1 MAEKAGAGGQGDTE
15 TAKGDQKETLT
26 GDEGK
31 NTPAP
36 KGDDTVDT
44 GGDKPGQKKADDKA
58 AADKAAADKKATDDA
73 AAAQKKTDDDAAAA
87 AQKDKG
93 SKDGEKP
100 KAPDKYELKMPDDAG
115 DYLDESDLK
124 TVETL
129 ARAKGWTNEQAQ
141 AELEDYADNL
151 AAQSA
156 RFREETEKDQ
166 TYGGDNLA
174 ETQRL
179 ARLALDKVRPA
190 NTAEGKALR
199 RILAKSGYGN
209 KLEVVSFLADLG
221 KLMAEDSPAGNA
233 HGAGADAKKDTASVL
248 YGDS

>member
-1 MAEKAGAGGQGDTE
+1 MATSKDGGDAGKAGEQKAGDQGAGG
-15 TAKGDQKETLT
+15 KETLT

-36 KGDDTVDT
+36 KGDENVDT
-44 GGDKPGQKKADDKA
+44 GGDKPGAKAGEQKDGKSGDTGDKKADE
-58 AADKAAADKKATDDA
+58 
-73 AAAQKKTDDDAAAA
+73 AQK
-87 AQKDKG
+87 G
-93 SKDGEKP
+93 NEGKDGDQP
-100 KAPDKYELKMPDDAG
+100 KAPDKYELKLPDDAG
-115 DYLDESDLK
+115 DYLDESDLAQ
-124 TVETL
+124 VERV

-141 AELEDYADNL
+141 ASLEEYADSL
-151 AAQSA
+151 AAQSQA
-156 RFREETEKDQ
+156 FRVETEKDQ

-190 NTAEGKALR
+190 NTEQGKALR

-221 KLMAEDSPAGNA
+221 KLMAEDNPGGS
-233 HGAGADAKKDTASVL
+233 GAGSKAGEKSTADL
-248 YGDS
+248 FYGETSKGE